1 MIEAV
6 TWLSLLVMIAIET
19 TVYIRESRWSV
30 RFAVIYTLVADA
42 VMVNL
47 VLSVTE
53 YYDWLVFSMFLNTY
67 DNFLLQDF
75 HWKMM

>member
-1 MIEAV
+1 
-6 TWLSLLVMIAIET
+6 MIAIET

-75 HWKMM
+75 HWKIM